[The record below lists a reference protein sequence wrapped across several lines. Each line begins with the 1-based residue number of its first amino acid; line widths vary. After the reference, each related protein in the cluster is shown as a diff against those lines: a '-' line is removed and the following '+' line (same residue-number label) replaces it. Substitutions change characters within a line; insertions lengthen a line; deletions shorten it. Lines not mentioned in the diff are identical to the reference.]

1 MDMNRIEQ
9 AIEES
14 IISGIKHGSKEFVI
28 TVVGF
33 MTVSLR
39 WVNEYFN
46 YIGYHVRNMHC
57 RSFNK
62 LHH

>member
-28 TVVGF
+28 TVVGG
-33 MTVSLR
+33 MTVTL
-39 WVNEYFN
+39 
-46 YIGYHVRNMHC
+46 
-57 RSFNK
+57 K
-62 LHH
+62 LIVDFFGVLY